1 MTGFA
6 GSMIRLAA
14 LGWLVA
20 TPLALH
26 AQAPAAKP
34 AQTHTPPVKNGA
46 KPVTPAATP
55 EVQGPQQT
63 KHYPILVIAHG
74 NEPFWSLRLG
84 MKGPE
89 RLDRLNYP
97 PIVLEPSDVARDDS
111 GTIWTYHAKDTATGA
126 LVSVKLTR
134 EACSDNMADA
144 KYTFRVSVEHA
155 QIGTLNGCG
164 VSSPEKFPEFRKKNQ
179 LDPDDNP
186 DAAADK
192 AKDKDK
198 DKDKNPALE
207 PITKFAPP
215 VDVAY
220 LDAAGKVVLSRGEI
234 RKSVAAAGYELS
246 VSHDGKKVLYTR
258 DLTGPNRTIAMFD
271 AATGRSQDLVTGLV
285 HQAFWSPD
293 DSRVAFLKFVDEKW
307 QVWTFP
313 ATAPEKSAMLSPQ
326 PVLALHGWTSPTSVL
341 ATDMENAYWLG
352 EDGKEQQTV
361 ALKEIYGSTFQI
373 MSSDTIRVHPLN
385 PDLLLVTAYYTATP
399 AGAPVDAMG
408 LNSSFFLY
416 EVRAKRRVV
425 LCPTDSWARTAEWS
439 RDGLQI
445 YFTKL
450 GPGKTFSTN
459 RLFWDGTGLKRYM
472 AGNSLAIG
480 R

>member
-6 GSMIRLAA
+6 SSVIRLVA
-14 LGWLVA
+14 LGLLVA
-20 TPLALH
+20 GPLALH
-26 AQAPAAKP
+26 AQSPAAKP
-34 AQTHTPPVKNGA
+34 AQTPAPKSAT
-46 KPVTPAATP
+46 KPGTPAATP

-74 NEPFWSLRLG
+74 NEPSWSLRLG

-97 PIVLEPSDVARDDS
+97 PIVLEPVDVARDDS
-111 GTIWTYHAKDTATGA
+111 GTVWTYRARDTGTGA
-126 LVSVKLTR
+126 AVSVKLTR
-134 EACSDNMADA
+134 EACSDSMADT
-144 KYTFRVSVEHA
+144 KYTFQVKVDHA

-186 DAAADK
+186 DAAANS
-192 AKDKDK
+192 AKEK

-215 VDVAY
+215 VEVAY
-220 LDAAGKVVLSRGEI
+220 LDATGKVILSRGEV
-234 RKSVAAAGYELS
+234 RKAAAPAGYELS
-246 VSHDGKKVLYTR
+246 VSHDGKKLLYTR
-258 DLTGPNRTIAMFD
+258 DLAGPNRTIALYD

-285 HQAFWSPD
+285 HQGFWSPD
-293 DSRVAFLKFVDEKW
+293 DSRIAFLKNVDEKW

-313 ATAPEKSAMLSPQ
+313 ANAPESAAAFSPQ
-326 PVLALHGWTSPTSVL
+326 TVLALHGWTSPSSVL
-341 ATDMENAYWLG
+341 ASDMENAYWLG
-352 EDGKEQQTV
+352 EDGKAQQTV
-361 ALKEIYGSTFQI
+361 PLKEIYGSTFQI
-373 MSSDTIRVHPLN
+373 MSSDTMRVHPLN
-385 PDLLLVTAYYTATP
+385 PDLLLVTAFYTATP

-416 EVRAKRRVV
+416 EVRSKRRVA
-425 LCPTDSWARTAEWS
+425 LCPTDTWARTAEWS

-445 YFTKL
+445 YFTKM
-450 GPGKTFSTN
+450 GPGKTFSTT

-472 AGNSLAIG
+472 AGSSLAIG